1 MGYLEST
8 GQGRLTACLGY
19 GQQGR
24 RNFGGQL
31 MASDGVIV
39 LDPKDQHSTFCIGK
53 AGPIAGNLI
62 THLATI
68 AGLLLT
74 RRTVKQRLAIEML
87 PFVLA
92 EEGLHIEAG
101 PLARHPTASSNTC
114 PLSWTSRAVP
124 LSNSLYN
131 CC

>member
-1 MGYLEST
+1 
-8 GQGRLTACLGY
+8 
-19 GQQGR
+19 
-24 RNFGGQL
+24 

-39 LDPKDQHSTFCIGK
+39 LAPKDQHSTFCIGK
-53 AGPIAGNLI
+53 ASPIARHLI

-68 AGLLLT
+68 AWLLLT

-87 PFVLA
+87 TFVLVK
-92 EEGLHIEAG
+92 EGLHIEEG

-124 LSNSLYN
+124 LSNSRYN

>member
-1 MGYLEST
+1 MT
-8 GQGRLTACLGY
+8 R
-19 GQQGR
+19 
-24 RNFGGQL
+24 
-31 MASDGVIV
+31 DGVVV
-39 LDPKDQHSTFCIGK
+39 LDAEHQHSTFCIGK
-53 AGPIAGNLI
+53 AGHIARHLI

-68 AGLLLT
+68 ARFLLT

-87 PFVLA
+87 TFVLV
-92 EEGLHIEAG
+92 EERLHIEAG

-124 LSNSLYN
+124 LSNSRYN

>member
-1 MGYLEST
+1 
-8 GQGRLTACLGY
+8 
-19 GQQGR
+19 
-24 RNFGGQL
+24 

-74 RRTVKQRLAIEML
+74 RRTVKQRGTYQE
-87 PFVLA
+87 
-92 EEGLHIEAG
+92 
-101 PLARHPTASSNTC
+101 SC
-114 PLSWTSRAVP
+114 PLGVLELSTTMNLTSI
-124 LSNSLYN
+124 
-131 CC
+131 

>member
-1 MGYLEST
+1 MGYHEST

-19 GQQGR
+19 GQQGLQR
-24 RNFGGQL
+24 LGGQP
-31 MASDGVIV
+31 MTRDRVVVFDAEH
-39 LDPKDQHSTFCIGK
+39 QHSTFCIGK

-68 AGLLLT
+68 AGLLFT

-87 PFVLA
+87 TFVLA
-92 EEGLHIEAG
+92 EEGLYIEEG

>member
-1 MGYLEST
+1 MT
-8 GQGRLTACLGY
+8 
-19 GQQGR
+19 
-24 RNFGGQL
+24 
-31 MASDGVIV
+31 SDGVIV

-68 AGLLLT
+68 AWLLLT

-101 PLARHPTASSNTC
+101 PLARHPTASSNNC
-114 PLSWTSRAVP
+114 PSAWTSRAVP
-124 LSNSLYN
+124 LSNSRYN